1 MKKALLI
8 FSISLLFIGLITPVS
23 ASKLTY
29 GGLPRISGANR
40 YATAV
45 AVSQQGW
52 NSSEVVVL
60 ARGDD
65 YADALAG
72 VPLAFA
78 YDAPVLLTNSHRLSN
93 STREEI
99 VRLGA
104 RKAVVLGG
112 EGAIGADVA
121 DELAAIGIEVERIA
135 GANRFETAA
144 QIAAHTLL
152 SGAEK
157 AVLANGLDFPDALA
171 AASYAAR
178 NGYPILLTR
187 VDSLPPVT
195 GEALEEKE
203 CVVVGGEAVVGQT
216 VLESLPGEAVRIF
229 GPNRAAT
236 SLALAEY
243 FQPAAAHMYVATGLG
258 YADALTGAALAARED
273 RGLLLVTTV
282 VPGCIYDY
290 LKEKE
295 PELIILGGEGA
306 VSRQVEVRLYNI
318 LNDVGE
324 KVEFIRPSALALT
337 PGGAPVRFPYQ
348 GHVTSV
354 LDATESHFK
363 IKYGSKTGWVPRA
376 DVTRTEREQDF
387 IRMTWNF
394 TSASDFVPEPPNA
407 SGYNVYAPVSHSV
420 TPGSKGTYTLGV
432 HTGIN
437 SSIPTARS
445 NGYLVWMTVQQF
457 GKDSNMSNALIQ
469 DLIAEALRLDV
480 DGINIDFENLG
491 LENRDSF
498 TAFMDKLA
506 VETAKHGLALS
517 VDVTKHAAGS
527 SWSVCY
533 DREALGRICDY
544 VILMAYDQYPAGS
557 SVPGPVAS
565 HPWTRDAVNRL
576 LEEVPARKTILGV
589 PFYNRVWIQERVA
602 ADRDYVRATGSAVA
616 VRTEPTTAGG
626 SATVIRRVDGSVLL
640 AYVETVTG
648 ENINGNP
655 NWHKVDLG
663 AEGTGYISAYYSEI
677 IPAGTVLAQS
687 TRSSHYSYRII
698 KAMVDNFDQETK
710 TSFWTTLGGAVNHMT
725 EVSIVYNSASE
736 QNILTYIND
745 EGMQCTIW
753 LEDVMSLQKR
763 LALTLEKGLAGMAA
777 WSINWMDGERQ
788 LWNSILEE

>member
-273 RGLLLVTTV
+273 SGLLLVTTV

-589 PFYNRVWIQERVA
+589 PFYNRVWIQERVV

>member
-1 MKKALLI
+1 MQNLRKFISVLLV
-8 FSISLLFIGLITPVS
+8 IGLLCSFNSS
-23 ASKLTY
+23 ASAANCS
-29 GGLPRISGANR
+29 LPRIYGGNR
-40 YATAV
+40 YETAV
-45 AVSQQGW
+45 EVSRAGW
-52 NSSEVVVL
+52 EQAEVVVL

-65 YADALAG
+65 FADALAG
-72 VPLAFA
+72 VPLAYA
-78 YDAPVLLTNSHRLSN
+78 NDAPILLTRPNRLVAAA
-93 STREEI
+93 EAEI
-99 VRLGA
+99 KRLGA
-104 RKAVVLGG
+104 SKVFILGG
-112 EGAIGADVA
+112 LGAISVEVEEQLVGMG
-121 DELAAIGIEVERIA
+121 LAVERIN
-135 GANRFETAA
+135 GKNRYETAA
-144 QIAAHTLL
+144 NIAGHESLL
-152 SGAEK
+152 GATT
-157 AVLANGLDFPDALA
+157 AVLAYGKDFPDGLA

-178 NGYPILLTR
+178 QGYPILLTDINR
-187 VDSLPPVT
+187 LP
-195 GEALEEKE
+195 ESSRAALEGKD
-203 CVVVGGEAVVGQT
+203 VIVVGGEAVVGQA
-216 VLESLPGEAVRIF
+216 VIDQLGGEVTRIS

-236 SLALAEY
+236 SVELARF
-243 FQPAAAHMYVATGLG
+243 FQPGGSKMYIATGSDF
-258 YADALTGAALAARED
+258 ADALTGAVLAAKED
-273 RGLLLVTTV
+273 SGLLLVTTFVSGV
-282 VPGCIYDY
+282 VQDY
-290 LKEKE
+290 VKERE
-295 PELIILGGEGA
+295 PELTILGGEGA
-306 VSRQVEVRLYNI
+306 VSREVEERLYNI
-318 LNDVGE
+318 LNYVGE

-337 PGGAPVRFPYQ
+337 PGGAAVRFPYR
-348 GHVTSV
+348 GHVTTV
-354 LDATESHFK
+354 LDATEEYFK
-363 IKYGSKTGWVPRA
+363 IQFGSKRGWVPRA
-376 DVTRTEREQDF
+376 DVVRTERDADF

-407 SGYNVYAPVSHSV
+407 SGYNVYAPISHSV
-420 TPGSKGTYTLGV
+420 SPGSNGTYSLGV

-469 DLIAEALRLDV
+469 DLIAEAQRLNV

-498 TAFMDKLA
+498 TDFMDKLA
-506 VETAKHGLALS
+506 TQTAKKGLALS

-533 DREALGRICDY
+533 DRAALGRICDY

-576 LEEVPARKTILGV
+576 LAEVPAERIILGV

>member
-1 MKKALLI
+1 
-8 FSISLLFIGLITPVS
+8 
-23 ASKLTY
+23 
-29 GGLPRISGANR
+29 
-40 YATAV
+40 
-45 AVSQQGW
+45 
-52 NSSEVVVL
+52 
-60 ARGDD
+60 
-65 YADALAG
+65 
-72 VPLAFA
+72 
-78 YDAPVLLTNSHRLSN
+78 
-93 STREEI
+93 
-99 VRLGA
+99 
-104 RKAVVLGG
+104 
-112 EGAIGADVA
+112 
-121 DELAAIGIEVERIA
+121 
-135 GANRFETAA
+135 
-144 QIAAHTLL
+144 
-152 SGAEK
+152 
-157 AVLANGLDFPDALA
+157 
-171 AASYAAR
+171 
-178 NGYPILLTR
+178 
-187 VDSLPPVT
+187 
-195 GEALEEKE
+195 
-203 CVVVGGEAVVGQT
+203 
-216 VLESLPGEAVRIF
+216 
-229 GPNRAAT
+229 
-236 SLALAEY
+236 
-243 FQPAAAHMYVATGLG
+243 
-258 YADALTGAALAARED
+258 
-273 RGLLLVTTV
+273 LLLVTTCCSGV
-282 VPGCIYDY
+282 AFKIT
-290 LKEKE
+290 LRKRE
-295 PELIILGGEGA
+295 PELTILGGEGA